1 MDKEEYFDDKH
12 IKGKYQQ
19 AIAPDTA
26 KALMSFCE
34 QEAEFEQASSSQ
46 ARHFRNALTA

>member
-1 MDKEEYFDDKH
+1 MDKVKYFDVKH

-34 QEAEFEQASSSQ
+34 QNVHKKENKHE
-46 ARHFRNALTA
+46 